1 MNGATDPIVIL
12 LTLGMLS
19 LAPFMAIMV
28 TSFSKIVIVLALTR
42 NALGL
47 QQIPPNLVVNGL
59 ALVLSIYIMA
69 PLATQ
74 LADAAEQRMASSG
87 GNVRAETLLKVLGDA
102 REPLRQFLGKHA
114 QPREREFFVRSAA
127 KIWPPEQAQELR
139 SDDLMVLVPAFTVSE
154 LTAAFKIGFVIYLAF
169 IVVDLVVANVLVA
182 LGMMMFSPTVVSVPL
197 KLLLFVLLDGW
208 AKLIHGLILTYR

>member
-1 MNGATDPIVIL
+1 MLSGTPDPVVVL
-12 LTLGMLS
+12 LTLGFLA

-28 TSFSKIVIVLALTR
+28 TSFAKVVIVLSLVR

-47 QQIPPNLVVNGL
+47 QQIPPNLVLNGL

-69 PLATQ
+69 PLGLQ
-74 LADAAEQRMASSG
+74 IMRSAEQR
-87 GNVRAETLLKVLGDA
+87 LGDGGLQTKALFAVIRDA
-102 REPLRQFLGKHA
+102 RAPLQEFLAKHA
-114 QPREREFFVRSAA
+114 QPREREFFVQSAA
-127 KIWPPEQAQELR
+127 RLWPPEQAQELR
-139 SDDLMVLVPAFTVSE
+139 NDDLMVLVPAFTVSE

-169 IVVDLVVANVLVA
+169 VIVDLVVANVLVA

>member
-1 MNGATDPIVIL
+1 MLSGSPDPVVVL
-12 LTLGMLS
+12 LTLGFLS

-28 TSFSKIVIVLALTR
+28 TSFAKLVIVLSLVR

-47 QQIPPNLVVNGL
+47 QQIPPNLVLNGL

-69 PLATQ
+69 PLG
-74 LADAAEQRMASSG
+74 LRIMDSAEQRLANG
-87 GNVRAETLLKVLGDA
+87 VQTKALFEVIRDA
-102 REPLRQFLGKHA
+102 REPLQQFLGKHA
-114 QPREREFFVRSAA
+114 QPREREFFVQSAA
-127 KIWPPEQAQELR
+127 RLWPPEQAQALKT
-139 SDDLMVLVPAFTVSE
+139 DDLMVLVPAFTVSE

-169 IVVDLVVANVLVA
+169 VVIDLVVANVLVA

-208 AKLIHGLILTYR
+208 SKLIHGLILTYR

>member
-1 MNGATDPIVIL
+1 MPSGSPDPVVVL
-12 LTLGMLS
+12 LTLGFLS

-28 TSFSKIVIVLALTR
+28 TSFAKLVIVLSLVR

-47 QQIPPNLVVNGL
+47 QQIPPNLVLNGL

-69 PLATQ
+69 PLG
-74 LADAAEQRMASSG
+74 LRIMDSAEQRLANG
-87 GNVRAETLLKVLGDA
+87 VQTKALFEVIRDA
-102 REPLRQFLGKHA
+102 REPLQQFLGKHA
-114 QPREREFFVRSAA
+114 QPREREFFVQSAA
-127 KIWPPEQAQELR
+127 RLWPAEQAQALKN
-139 SDDLMVLVPAFTVSE
+139 DDLMVLVPAFTVSE

-169 IVVDLVVANVLVA
+169 VVIDLVVANVLVA

-208 AKLIHGLILTYR
+208 SKLIHGLILTYR

>member
-1 MNGATDPIVIL
+1 MSGTPDPVVVL
-12 LTLGMLS
+12 LTLVFLA

-28 TSFSKIVIVLALTR
+28 TSFAKLVIVLSLVR

-47 QQIPPNLVVNGL
+47 QQIPPNLVINGL
-59 ALVLSIYIMA
+59 ALVLSMYIMA
-69 PLATQ
+69 PLGLQ
-74 LADAAEQRMASSG
+74 IMKS
-87 GNVRAETLLKVLGDA
+87 AETRLGGGPLQSQALFQVIADA
-102 REPLRQFLGKHA
+102 REPLQQFLGKHA
-114 QPREREFFVRSAA
+114 QPREREFFVQSAVRL
-127 KIWPPEQAQELR
+127 WPEQQAKELK

-154 LTAAFKIGFVIYLAF
+154 LTAAFKIGFILYLAF
-169 IVVDLVVANVLVA
+169 VIIDLVVANVLVA